1 MSQMYCPN
9 CAKNLAEGSRFCR
22 TCGLDV
28 RPVRDTMEGWSGDQ
42 RGTPGWIRTVIIVVF
57 SFAFCA
63 MAFVFGARPDRWA
76 MPVSTY
82 LGGIAWFAFGAV
94 IAYLKL
100 HPSVQIGYHERIK
113 ELIVGFAF
121 VFAGGAIALGAQL
134 AGVSTIGLMLF
145 GLIGC
150 AAIPSIVSAGRV
162 IVRAQRALGDD
173 EDEEDEEADSPVSTT
188 GMIAQR
194 QAAWQLSPP
203 PSIVPDDGPHDTAE
217 LPREQDSI
225 ERRQKAGHR

>member
-22 TCGLDV
+22 GCGLDV
-28 RPVRDTMEGWSGDQ
+28 RPVRDAMEGWSGDQ
-42 RGTPGWIRTVIIVVF
+42 RGTPGWIRTVIIVVS

-100 HPSVQIGYHERIK
+100 HPSVQIGYHERVK
-113 ELIVGFAF
+113 ELIVGFAC

-134 AGVSTIGLMLF
+134 AGVTTIGLILF
-145 GLIGC
+145 GLI
-150 AAIPSIVSAGRV
+150 AISALPSIVSAGRAV
-162 IVRAQRALGDD
+162 VRAQRALWDD
-173 EDEEDEEADSPVSTT
+173 EGEEDEEADSPVSIT

-203 PSIVPDDGPHDTAE
+203 PSIVPNDGPHDASE
-217 LPREQDSI
+217 LPRQSM
-225 ERRQKAGHR
+225 RRDESQRA